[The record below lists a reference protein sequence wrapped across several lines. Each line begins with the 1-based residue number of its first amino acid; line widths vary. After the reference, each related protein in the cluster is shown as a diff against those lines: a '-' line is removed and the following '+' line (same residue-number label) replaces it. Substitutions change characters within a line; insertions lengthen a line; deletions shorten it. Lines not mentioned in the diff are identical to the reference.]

1 MLDDKIGLHEEV
13 RIIYV
18 VDGYEA
24 QFLIHDG
31 DETLITAKGDTVI
44 EALQELEKLMDDDDD
59 DDDFSAFMGCD
70 RDINDM

>member
-24 QFLIHDG
+24 QFLIKDG

-44 EALQELEKLMDDDDD
+44 EALQELEELMDDD